1 MSSPRGRAETICL
14 TGAAQVLRPPQ
25 DGLPFV
31 RHDRAAELRLD
42 PVPVTIANGEIAA
55 FEETAA
61 ELRVDASGC
70 AMVPG
75 FVDCHTHLPF
85 AGWRADEYELKVRG
99 ASYEE
104 IARAGGGI
112 SASAAALAESG
123 DAEVL
128 GQAKSLADEMLAWGT
143 TAFEC
148 KSGYGLSVEGEL
160 RALRLARELGSLV
173 GQTTVS
179 TALLAHAVPPGYSAD
194 GWMDEV
200 EPLLPRITEETDATA
215 VDIYV
220 ESIAF
225 SNRHLARLGELAA
238 DTGLAL
244 RCHVEQFHSNR
255 SVPVALEHGA
265 RSVDHLACLH
275 PDDLGPLAASECA
288 AVLLPGA
295 EFMAAERTAPARE
308 LADAGAI
315 CALATDANPG
325 TSPVVSIP
333 LVIGLAVRRYGWTAR
348 EAVLAAT
355 HNAAWVVGLYER
367 TGSLEVGKSADLLLL
382 DAPIEHLPY
391 RLGHNPVLAA
401 FRGGELLYVRA
412 DTAAR
417 FDV

>member
-1 MSSPRGRAETICL
+1 MSSPLARAETICL
-14 TGAAQVLRPPQ
+14 TEAAQVLRPPEE
-25 DGLPFV
+25 GLPFI
-31 RHDRAAELRLD
+31 RHDRAVELRLD
-42 PVPVTIANGEIAA
+42 PAPVTIANGEIAA
-55 FEETAA
+55 FEETDA
-61 ELRVDASGC
+61 ELRIDASGC
-70 AMVPG
+70 AVIPG

-85 AGWRADEYELKVRG
+85 AGWRAGEYELKVGG
-99 ASYEE
+99 AAYEE

-112 SASAAALAESG
+112 AGSAAALAETS
-123 DAEVL
+123 DAEIL
-128 GQAKSLADEMLAWGT
+128 DQAKSLADEMLAWGT

-148 KSGYGLSVEGEL
+148 KSGYGLSPEGEL
-160 RALRLARELGSLV
+160 RALRLADELGAIV
-173 GQTTVS
+173 GQTTAS
-179 TALLAHAVPPGYSAD
+179 TALLAHAVPPGYTAD
-194 GWMDEV
+194 GWVNEV
-200 EPLLPRITEETDATA
+200 ESLLPTVSEDTDATA
-215 VDIYV
+215 LDIYV

-225 SNRHLARLGELAA
+225 SNRHLARFGELAA
-238 DTGLAL
+238 AAGLAL
-244 RCHVEQFHSNR
+244 RCHVEQFSTNR
-255 SVPVALEHGA
+255 SVPVALEHDA

-275 PDDLGPLAASECA
+275 PDDLGPLATSECA

-295 EFMAAERTAPARE
+295 EFMAAEPAAPARK

-355 HNAAWVVGLYER
+355 QNAAWVLGLHER
-367 TGSLEVGKSADLLLL
+367 LGSLEVGKSADLLLL